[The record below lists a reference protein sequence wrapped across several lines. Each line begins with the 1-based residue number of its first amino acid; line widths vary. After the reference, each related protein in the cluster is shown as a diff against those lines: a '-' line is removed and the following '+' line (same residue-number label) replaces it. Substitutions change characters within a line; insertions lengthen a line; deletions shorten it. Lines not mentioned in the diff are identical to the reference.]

1 MRRSIS
7 NKKVLF
13 STGLLVVVFAI
24 SFIIKTNYTSSFALK
39 NALPTYGVENLDNQ
53 DMPDRQEK
61 EPVYMSIFKLIVNCN
76 PFKQKKAQ

>member
-1 MRRSIS
+1 M
-7 NKKVLF
+7 KKQSKRILF
-13 STGLLVVVFAI
+13 STSVIAVVFVI
-24 SFIIKTNYTSSFALK
+24 SFVVKTNYISSFPIE
-39 NALPTYGVENLDNQ
+39 NSLPSYGVENLDNQ